1 MHINLFYKRE
11 TIFLPKPVKTQE
23 RKKQLFN
30 HSHLCQ
36 LVTTIQNKALINEI
50 QVKSVKVSYSSWPNR
65 IDEYNGSAWK
75 WINMLS
81 Y

>member
-23 RKKQLFN
+23 RKTQLFN

-36 LVTTIQNKALINEI
+36 LVTAIQNKASINEI
-50 QVKSVKVSYSSWPNR
+50 QVKSAKVSYSS
-65 IDEYNGSAWK
+65 
-75 WINMLS
+75 
-81 Y
+81 